1 MTDLHTHILPRMDDG
16 APDTAAS
23 LAMLRMEAAQG
34 VTGVALTP
42 HFHRDR
48 ESIEQF
54 LARRQAAWEHLS
66 AAMEKTAEPFP
77 DLVLGAEVAWM
88 PNMNRWDDLEALCL
102 GSSRYLLLELPFTL
116 WNNSMIDQLYS
127 LAAQS
132 GVTPVLAHLERYLGR
147 QKKEHIQ
154 ELYRLNVPIQLSA
167 GCLLHPMERWK
178 LFRLLREGQSFFLA
192 SDCHGTQR
200 RTPDLGP
207 AAAVAKKRLTGDALE
222 TLLHRSDAIFTAATR
237 SSPQRAQNR
246 RGNMRRNENFILRRV
261 ADMSVIVPLGA
272 AAEAFPGMISVN
284 ETGAFL
290 WDLLEQEQT
299 LQSLGDALCAVYS
312 VEREQAEADAAAFL
326 DKLRPVGAVDGL

>member
-54 LARRQAAWEHLS
+54 LARRQAAWEHLT

-88 PNMNRWDDLEALCL
+88 PNMNQWDDLEALCL
-102 GSSRYLLLELPFTL
+102 GSSRYLLLELPFTP
-116 WNNSMIDQLYS
+116 WSGGMIDQLYS
-127 LAAQS
+127 LTAQS

-178 LFRLLREGQSFFLA
+178 LLRLLREGQAFFLA

-200 RTPDLGP
+200 RVPDLGP

-222 TLLHRSDAIFTAATR
+222 RLLCRSDAIFTAA
-237 SSPQRAQNR
+237 RADQ
-246 RGNMRRNENFILRRV
+246 
-261 ADMSVIVPLGA
+261 
-272 AAEAFPGMISVN
+272 
-284 ETGAFL
+284 
-290 WDLLEQEQT
+290 
-299 LQSLGDALCAVYS
+299 
-312 VEREQAEADAAAFL
+312 EREYA
-326 DKLRPVGAVDGL
+326 KK

>member
-66 AAMEKTAEPFP
+66 AAMEKTTEPFP

-88 PNMNRWDDLEALCL
+88 PNMNHWDDLEALCL

-154 ELYRLNVPIQLSA
+154 
-167 GCLLHPMERWK
+167 
-178 LFRLLREGQSFFLA
+178 
-192 SDCHGTQR
+192 
-200 RTPDLGP
+200 
-207 AAAVAKKRLTGDALE
+207 
-222 TLLHRSDAIFTAATR
+222 
-237 SSPQRAQNR
+237 
-246 RGNMRRNENFILRRV
+246 
-261 ADMSVIVPLGA
+261 
-272 AAEAFPGMISVN
+272 
-284 ETGAFL
+284 
-290 WDLLEQEQT
+290 
-299 LQSLGDALCAVYS
+299 
-312 VEREQAEADAAAFL
+312 
-326 DKLRPVGAVDGL
+326 